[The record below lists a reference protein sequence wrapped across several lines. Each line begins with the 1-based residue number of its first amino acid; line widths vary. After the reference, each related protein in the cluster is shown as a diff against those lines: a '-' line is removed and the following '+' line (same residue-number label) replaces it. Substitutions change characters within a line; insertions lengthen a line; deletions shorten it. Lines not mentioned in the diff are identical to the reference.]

1 MCCLQVAEALEGSE
15 SLTLSED
22 KARVRR
28 TVALTSAEQAMMQI
42 DQRSL
47 YASPFPFD
55 TSLDAITAFFSEQ
68 APVNCVRMRRHAESK
83 DFRGSIFVEF
93 ADQETA
99 EKVLCWPLCRTIA
112 ASLMSALVL
121 PLCGMLSCF
130 RSQPA
135 PIAGM
140 PASAAG

>member
-1 MCCLQVAEALEGSE
+1 MQVAEALEGSE

-47 YASPFPFD
+47 YASPFPFN
-55 TSLDAITAFFSEQ
+55 TTLDAITAFFSER

-93 ADQETA
+93 ADEETA
-99 EKVLCWPLCRTIA
+99 QKVLCCPGLQRLI
-112 ASLMSALVL
+112 V
-121 PLCGMLSCF
+121 PLCGILGCCMSL
-130 RSQPA
+130 
-135 PIAGM
+135 
-140 PASAAG
+140 

>member
-55 TSLDAITAFFSEQ
+55 TTLDAITAFFSEQ

-93 ADQETA
+93 ADEETA
-99 EKVLCWPLCRTIA
+99 QKVLCCPGLQR
-112 ASLMSALVL
+112 LV
-121 PLCGMLSCF
+121 PLCGILGCCISL
-130 RSQPA
+130 
-135 PIAGM
+135 
-140 PASAAG
+140 

>member
-1 MCCLQVAEALEGSE
+1 M
-15 SLTLSED
+15 
-22 KARVRR
+22 RR
-28 TVALTSAEQAMMQI
+28 TVALSSAEHAMMQI

-93 ADQETA
+93 ADEETA
-99 EKVLCWPLCRTIA
+99 QKVLCWPDLQDADITTA
-112 ASLMSALVL
+112 LFMSRLFL
-121 PLCGMLSCF
+121 PLCGIHPLHYS
-130 RSQPA
+130 
-135 PIAGM
+135 
-140 PASAAG
+140 